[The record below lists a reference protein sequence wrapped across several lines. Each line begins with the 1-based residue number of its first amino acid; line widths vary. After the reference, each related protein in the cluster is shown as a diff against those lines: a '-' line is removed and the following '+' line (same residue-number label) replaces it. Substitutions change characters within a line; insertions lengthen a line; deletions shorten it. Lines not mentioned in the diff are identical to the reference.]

1 MQIHWMYRLAA
12 VIVIAAACLI
22 AGYSAGAQ
30 HVPDKGAETTL
41 KPGEVMRVHKK
52 VITAEE
58 LIARVWDF
66 ESVLKPHE
74 RVLAN
79 SLTYLRDTALLEIEG
94 DRQNL
99 KLTDAEVDAETVR
112 LIDSIKQMVRQQTRG
127 MIPYEEW
134 LKEQGLEKDTFEIY
148 LRDRAWVI
156 LMKRILTRYFEETE
170 PYIESKHILV
180 KTLDKANELHKRL
193 QAVAPNKLDEYFEDL
208 AVQHSEDP
216 GAGVTRGKLPRAYE
230 NDGSLVKEAS
240 DALWKLKDGE
250 ISGPVKTDYGYHIF
264 KRDRT
269 LTPVKRPL
277 KDMRDEL
284 IKRPERQDEEL
295 YFNRWVRWTFNTQKY
310 EVERRLP
317 GYDVKPNK

>member
-1 MQIHWMYRLAA
+1 MYRLTA

-30 HVPDKGAETTL
+30 HVPGKGAETTL
-41 KPGEVMRVHKK
+41 KPGQVMRVHNK

-79 SLTYLRDTALLEIEG
+79 SLTYLRDTSLLEIEA
-94 DRQNL
+94 DRQGL
-99 KLTDAEVDAETVR
+99 RLTEKEVDAETAR
-112 LIDSIKQMVRQQTRG
+112 LIDNIKQMVRQQTRG

-134 LKEQGLEKDTFEIY
+134 LKEQGLDKEIFENAY
-148 LRDRAWVI
+148 LRERAWVI
-156 LMKRILTRYFEETE
+156 LMKRILINYFEETE
-170 PYIESKHILV
+170 PHIESKHILV

-193 QAVAPNKLDEYFEDL
+193 QAVAANKLDEYFEDL

-216 GAGVTRGKLPRAYE
+216 GAGVTRGKLPRVYE
-230 NDGSLVKEAS
+230 NDGTLVAEAS
-240 DALWKLKDGE
+240 EALWKLKDGE
-250 ISGPVKTDYGYHIF
+250 FSEPVKTDYGYHIF

-269 LTPVKRPL
+269 ITPVKRPL
-277 KDMRDEL
+277 QDMRSDLITRPDRHDDEG
-284 IKRPERQDEEL
+284 RFE
-295 YFNRWVRWTFNTQKY
+295 RWVRWTFNTQKY